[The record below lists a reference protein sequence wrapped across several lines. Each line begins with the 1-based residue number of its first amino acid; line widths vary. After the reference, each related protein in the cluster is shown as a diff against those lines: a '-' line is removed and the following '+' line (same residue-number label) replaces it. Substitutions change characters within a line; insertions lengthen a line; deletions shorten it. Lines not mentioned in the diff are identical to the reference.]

1 MNPHHLNFKLNLY
14 CCTWK
19 TKKTNLFEILRGE
32 YIEQNFVYSL
42 FKHMPYLGG
51 RNLNLFV
58 LWMYINQTKIVI
70 ELSYH
75 GLDTSKHSH

>member
-1 MNPHHLNFKLNLY
+1 M
-14 CCTWK
+14 
-19 TKKTNLFEILRGE
+19 
-32 YIEQNFVYSL
+32 EQNFVYSL